1 VAESVANIEWRKF
14 AREDRRGIN
23 WDEVDATVATVSSS
37 ITQSANAIDDLIKQ
51 AISKDHSEEL
61 LVVDLEIVE
70 DEEPVIE
77 VFEVM
82 IEEQPEEVV
91 VEVPEESISSQIEI
105 IDAFDI
111 EQN

>member
-1 VAESVANIEWRKF
+1 M
-14 AREDRRGIN
+14 
-23 WDEVDATVATVSSS
+23 SSS

-61 LVVDLEIVE
+61 LVLDLEIVE
-70 DEEPVIE
+70 DEEPVVE

>member
-1 VAESVANIEWRKF
+1 
-14 AREDRRGIN
+14 
-23 WDEVDATVATVSSS
+23 VSSS

-61 LVVDLEIVE
+61 LVLDLEIVE